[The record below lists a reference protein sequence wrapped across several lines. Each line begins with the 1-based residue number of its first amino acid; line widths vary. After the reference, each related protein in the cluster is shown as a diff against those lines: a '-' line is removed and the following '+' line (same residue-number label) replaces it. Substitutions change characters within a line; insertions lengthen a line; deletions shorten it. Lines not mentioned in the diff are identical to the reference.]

1 MGELNRPSDKL
12 NCPKEVD
19 QQLRERF
26 WFKLVCSKGIENEVL
41 AAEVRRKTRFPMEAR
56 PGRSP
61 EGSPEGSPER
71 APERTPPPGR
81 ERERGSCAEPEGLRT
96 QDPLAIIPQREEHS
110 EVVRRTRG
118 YEDPRP
124 PCNHSPR

>member
-12 NCPKEVD
+12 NCPEEVD

-41 AAEVRRKTRFPMEAR
+41 TAEARRKTRFPMEAR

-71 APERTPPPGR
+71 APERTPPQEERGR
-81 ERERGSCAEPEGLRT
+81 EGRAQNPRG
-96 QDPLAIIPQREEHS
+96 
-110 EVVRRTRG
+110 
-118 YEDPRP
+118 
-124 PCNHSPR
+124 

>member
-61 EGSPEGSPER
+61 EVVRGSSEGRQRGRQRGRQEVARESTRENSPR
-71 APERTPPPGR
+71 KRGR
-81 ERERGSCAEPEGLRT
+81 EGHA
-96 QDPLAIIPQREEHS
+96 QN
-110 EVVRRTRG
+110 
-118 YEDPRP
+118 PRV
-124 PCNHSPR
+124 